1 MFIKTNEDYEKN
13 LRRADELLMEFNKRR
28 TITEGLLSGR
38 MKPIIEEEDI
48 KLTSTDSYSK
58 IQNIKHIY
66 TKDLKMR
73 IDPDLLKRR
82 KIGYNRGY
90 CGTCTDEPS
99 LDFEEENRRIEEGR
113 SNMNRRNM
121 NAKIQQMRTQ
131 KILEQFNNTKNSLKY
146 EISKYPIVAKRISN
160 TKYSYGTKTSSKSFR
175 K

>member
-1 MFIKTNEDYEKN
+1 LFIKTNEDYEKN

-73 IDPDLLKRR
+73 IDPDLSYLELVLR
-82 KIGYNRGY
+82 
-90 CGTCTDEPS
+90 S
-99 LDFEEENRRIEEGR
+99 RI
-113 SNMNRRNM
+113 
-121 NAKIQQMRTQ
+121 
-131 KILEQFNNTKNSLKY
+131 
-146 EISKYPIVAKRISN
+146 KRILDVAYQQ
-160 TKYSYGTKTSSKSFR
+160 KVEVLIL
-175 K
+175 